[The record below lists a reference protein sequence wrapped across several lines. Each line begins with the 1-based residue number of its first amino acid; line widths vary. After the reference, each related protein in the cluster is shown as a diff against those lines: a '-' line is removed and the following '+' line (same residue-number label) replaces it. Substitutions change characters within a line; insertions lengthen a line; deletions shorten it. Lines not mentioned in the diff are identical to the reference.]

1 MKNMIRELMM
11 KASAASLCA
20 AALALIVGVGTPSGA
35 KADEADAKRMV
46 KAMSDYMAAQKA
58 ISFGIR
64 FHPRSG
70 HKRSSDTRF
79 GEFGYDHAPPA
90 RQDPSDT

>member
-1 MKNMIRELMM
+1 VK
-11 KASAASLCA
+11 KTGSKSLKMGVRCISVA
-20 AALALIVGVGTPSGA
+20 VLPLIVLLGALAEV

-46 KAMSDYMAAQKA
+46 KAMSDY
-58 ISFGIR
+58 IGRTEIHFVWIR

-79 GEFGYDHAPPA
+79 GEFGYCSSAPA